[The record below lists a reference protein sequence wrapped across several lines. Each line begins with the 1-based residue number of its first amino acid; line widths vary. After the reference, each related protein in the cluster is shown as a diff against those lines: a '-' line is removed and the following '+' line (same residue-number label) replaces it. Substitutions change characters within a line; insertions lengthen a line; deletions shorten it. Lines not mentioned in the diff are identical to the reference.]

1 MRHLKLTAV
10 MTKYYSNI
18 INKSK
23 DHTFLNQANLMELHI
38 LNSSTLLEIIH
49 FRVKI
54 SENGK

>member
-1 MRHLKLTAV
+1 